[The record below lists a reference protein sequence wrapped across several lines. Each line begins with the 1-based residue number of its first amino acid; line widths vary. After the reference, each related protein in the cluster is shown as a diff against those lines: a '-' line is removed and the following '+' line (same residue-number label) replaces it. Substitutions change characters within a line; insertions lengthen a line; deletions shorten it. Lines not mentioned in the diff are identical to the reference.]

1 MSAHV
6 PALPLEHDP
15 LIAEAKQPARRRRVI
30 AAVVLT
36 VTGAA
41 VWGALAFG
49 GGGSSDE
56 IPWLPTR
63 PQLGSANPPLAPACD
78 ASQLRATLSL
88 QGATGNLAGGISI
101 RNQSSQPCSLVGRPR
116 LAFVGATSKWRVTR
130 WQDQGPFDPLA
141 PPLGSLRALGPGKW
155 VSIGLFWS
163 SWCGRGSNA
172 AGDSG
177 EPPAAILLKAPG
189 GGTVVLS
196 RDEIGN
202 RPLPA
207 PPCYGS
213 PSKLGATRF
222 TPYVPQGPPSSALPL
237 RARIAASRV
246 SIYPG
251 GPASIIKGKQYT
263 Q

>member
-6 PALPLEHDP
+6 PALPLELDP
-15 LIAEAKQPARRRRVI
+15 LIAEAKQRARRRRVI
-30 AAVVLT
+30 AAVALT

-63 PQLGSANPPLAPACD
+63 PQLGSANPPLAPACG
-78 ASQLRATLSL
+78 ASRLRATLSL

-155 VSIGLFWS
+155 VSIPWLS
-163 SWCGRGSNA
+163 YA
-172 AGDSG
+172 
-177 EPPAAILLKAPG
+177 
-189 GGTVVLS
+189 VVLTNHS
-196 RDEIGN
+196 RHSFRFG
-202 RPLPA
+202 RTCPA
-207 PPCYGS
+207 YTEQIDAYRAQAYILNCHSLGS
-213 PSKLGATRF
+213 IAPHASVRFAMRIHVPRNLSPKHPAVLGWTLAPHTWNA
-222 TPYVPQGPPSSALPL
+222 PQAVPVVLDV
-237 RARIAASRV
+237 SR
-246 SIYPG
+246 
-251 GPASIIKGKQYT
+251 
-263 Q
+263 